1 VSDDRAGGPSS
12 ATAVG
17 EPNAGEQ
24 GEREQLLAKVRRLES
39 ELERFKAHAAR
50 TSKLFLAV
58 TDYAEKVREGARRD
72 AEIALRKARHR
83 VERLDRLSRELERTE
98 HDLASA
104 RNELARVQ
112 KLTEDTRSRLSAFLT
127 TGLEALDVGTTP
139 PARPDTADIP
149 ADLDATLK
157 EQLSSVSA
165 SPAGDRPHGTGSEQ

>member
-17 EPNAGEQ
+17 EPNAGER

-83 VERLDRLSRELERTE
+83 VERLERLARELERTE

-104 RNELARVQ
+104 RIELARVQ
-112 KLTEDTRSRLSAFLT
+112 KLTEDTRRRLSAFLT
-127 TGLEALDVGTTP
+127 TGLEALDLGTTS
-139 PARPDTADIP
+139 ARPDTADIP

-157 EQLSSVSA
+157 EQVSA
-165 SPAGDRPHGTGSEQ
+165 VSAPPAGDRPHGTGSEQ